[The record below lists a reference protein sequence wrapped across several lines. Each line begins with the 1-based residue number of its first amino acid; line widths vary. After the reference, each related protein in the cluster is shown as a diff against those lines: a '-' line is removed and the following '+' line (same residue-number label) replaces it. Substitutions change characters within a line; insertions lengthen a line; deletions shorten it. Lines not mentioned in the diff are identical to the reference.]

1 MSTCLYTK
9 WFAGNKNKANLA
21 TKSKFSF
28 YQKTEQCVCM
38 WYNNPKWITTCIDR
52 PLTHSWEALEV
63 VSTCVDVYKKTK
75 LICLDTHTTECSTSY
90 HYNMT
95 WNDIPLWSTSLT
107 FVSFI
112 ILLEFPN
119 GITTFM
125 ACVKRMKK
133 YHSFINKIYHI
144 HHLFWIHKKNTKK
157 GFYIMHKKWIS
168 LIEHWTSFHN

>member
-28 YQKTEQCVCM
+28 DQKTEQCVCM

-75 LICLDTHTTECSTSY
+75 LICLDTHNRMQHKLSLQHDVKWYTSMIY
-90 HYNMT
+90 LSNICFIYYIIRISEWYNHIYGVCKTHEKISFFYQQNIPHSPPLLNTQKEHKERLLHY
-95 WNDIPLWSTSLT
+95 
-107 FVSFI
+107 
-112 ILLEFPN
+112 
-119 GITTFM
+119 
-125 ACVKRMKK
+125 A
-133 YHSFINKIYHI
+133 
-144 HHLFWIHKKNTKK
+144 
-157 GFYIMHKKWIS
+157 
-168 LIEHWTSFHN
+168 